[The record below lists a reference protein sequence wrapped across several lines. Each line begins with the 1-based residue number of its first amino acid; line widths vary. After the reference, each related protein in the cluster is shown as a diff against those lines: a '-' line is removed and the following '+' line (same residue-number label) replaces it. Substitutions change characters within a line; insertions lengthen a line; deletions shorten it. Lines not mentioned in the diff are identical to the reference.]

1 MCLPRDGDPDLD
13 RVPASSARL
22 HPRSPPR
29 RQERERCADPIAGPV
44 ASEQIADRGSGHALG
59 SSVLERARNFVGN
72 RVAQEVAKDECGG

>member
-1 MCLPRDGDPDLD
+1 MCLPRDRDPDLD
-13 RVPASSARL
+13 RVAASSAHL

-44 ASEQIADRGSGHALG
+44 ASEQIADRGPGHALG